1 MKMQITK
8 IGKTERPRVFKD
20 YYFVKEKETIYSD
33 LISGDIFYF
42 KDDAD
47 KITCMRLDNNG
58 YIDLTTGKFYWA
70 ERHDMPVYIYPLP
83 QLCLIEY

>member
-8 IGKTERPRVFKD
+8 IGKTERPRVLKD
-20 YYFVKEKETIYSD
+20 YYLVKEKETIYSD

-58 YIDLTTGKFYWA
+58 YVDLTTGKFCWA
-70 ERHDMPVYIYPLP
+70 EQHDMPVYIYHLP

>member
-8 IGKTERPRVFKD
+8 AERPRVLKD
-20 YYFVKEKETIYSD
+20 YYFVKEKETTYSD

-47 KITCMRLDNNG
+47 KITYMRLENNG
-58 YIDLTTGKFYWA
+58 YVDLRTGKFYWA
-70 ERHDMPVYIYPLP
+70 ERHDVPVYIYHMP